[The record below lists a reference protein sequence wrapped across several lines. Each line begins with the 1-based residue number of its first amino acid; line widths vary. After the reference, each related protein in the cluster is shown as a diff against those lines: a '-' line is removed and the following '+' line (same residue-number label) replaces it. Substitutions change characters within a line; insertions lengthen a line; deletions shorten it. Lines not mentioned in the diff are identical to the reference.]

1 MILSKLNDRINP
13 DTKKNMAQKIDSAV
27 FPGMQGG
34 PLDHVIAAKAVAF
47 KEALE
52 PDFKDYI
59 KQVVKNARVLAE
71 SLMDKGVK
79 LVSDGTDNHLILM
92 DVEESFGIRG
102 KKAETV
108 LDEVHIFTN
117 KNMIPG
123 DRGTPFNP
131 SGLRIGTPAI
141 TTRGMKE
148 GEMKQIAEWYYKVL
162 KDPDNSQLKEK
173 VKEEVMDS
181 INDFPLY
188 KDLKY

>member
-1 MILSKLNDRINP
+1 
-13 DTKKNMAQKIDSAV
+13 
-27 FPGMQGG
+27 MQGG

-47 KEALE
+47 KEALQ
-52 PDFKDYI
+52 PDFKEYI
-59 KQVVKNARVLAE
+59 GQVVKNAKVLAE
-71 SLMDKGVK
+71 SLMDKGIK

-92 DVEESFGIRG
+92 DVDRSFNIMG

-117 KNMIPG
+117 KNMVPA

-148 GEMKQIAEWYYKVL
+148 SEMKQIAEWYYKVL
-162 KDPDNSQLKEK
+162 KDPDNQQLKEK
-173 VKEEVMDS
+173 VKEEVMDL
-181 INDFPLY
+181 IKDFPLY
-188 KDLKY
+188 KNLGY